1 MQLGSDPGLL
11 PAEGYSLQTMSEHER
26 FRYWS
31 HRRQSLG
38 KRGTTLS
45 GVLRAVVAVYSSHPS
60 GPLSL
65 FARVR
70 SFSAQGFRKLEQDR
84 LALRV
89 PAMRKSV
96 YLVPTE
102 TARSAVAATLP
113 SPDDPYWQ
121 KRYSH
126 KGRAIPEDK
135 YSEWREQIL
144 KLATRPLGVAELNVC
159 IPNIKPVLNRM
170 AFEGGLLRVGA
181 EGLRSNAIRYVA
193 TRSWAPEHRLRN
205 DLNEKSLEW
214 LAGEYLRAFG
224 PARREDFSWWA
235 GVTSTKAKTA
245 IASHET
251 ITIVDRYLLP
261 AGDIEEFESH
271 KKPKKDV
278 LDLLPQWDCYTM
290 GYAPDGRERFVDSDM
305 LDQVYGSLGATGGNA
320 LGVVLLNGLVLGSWK
335 SRFKGQQMLVF
346 LNMFGKPTRRLGE
359 QIETRFNKMAT
370 LLGARTLTVDKMGR

>member
-1 MQLGSDPGLL
+1 M
-11 PAEGYSLQTMSEHER
+11 
-26 FRYWS
+26 
-31 HRRQSLG
+31 
-38 KRGTTLS
+38 
-45 GVLRAVVAVYSSHPS
+45 LRAVVAVYSSHPS

-70 SFSAQGFRKLEQDR
+70 SFSAQRFRKLEQDR

-89 PAMRKSV
+89 PAMRESV

-170 AFEGGLLRVGA
+170 AFEGSLLRVGA

-193 TRSWAPEHRLRN
+193 TRSWAPEHRLPLHRS

-224 PARREDFSWWA
+224 PARGEDFSWWA
-235 GVTSTKAKTA
+235 GVTSTKAKIA
-245 IASHET
+245 IAGHET
-251 ITIVDRYLLP
+251 ITIGDRYLLP
-261 AGDIEEFESH
+261 AGDIEEFESL

-278 LDLLPQWDCYTM
+278 LDLLPPWDCYTM
-290 GYAPDGRERFVDSDM
+290 GYAPDGRERFVESEM
-305 LDQVYGSLGATGGNA
+305 QGQVYGSLGATGGNA
-320 LGVVLLNGLVLGSWK
+320 LGVVLLNGLAQGSWK

-346 LNMFGKPTRRLGE
+346 LNMFGKPTRRLGA
-359 QIETRFNKMAT
+359 QIETRFNEIAT
-370 LLGARTLTVDKMGR
+370 LLGARSLTVDKMVDE